1 MNGQDLMNE
10 KNVSENKKYAMAYTE
25 VMEILKYLPEENVK
39 NIPENELNF
48 YRDNMDTE
56 YYFKIDINKDLEE
69 QEISDTAKAILAN
82 IFREYWATDEEKK
95 VIELKHRKYLE
106 KLEEEKRARYN
117 PDDIFK
123 KRKEKMASEN
133 VNLPIEIKKET
144 FFKKLINF
152 IKGIFEKNS

>member
-95 VIELKHRKYLE
+95 VIELKHIKYLE
-106 KLEEEKRARYN
+106 KLEEEKRA
-117 PDDIFK
+117 I
-123 KRKEKMASEN
+123 
-133 VNLPIEIKKET
+133 
-144 FFKKLINF
+144 
-152 IKGIFEKNS
+152 